1 MLIIH
6 LFHLI
11 YFSLM
16 GDDAKKTFKEKDVK
30 TELPFSPPS
39 YDEAIIS
46 PKGFVAPPITQY
58 PPPASIYPYL
68 KPENQSPPEEESSV
82 TPPSESHSADYNSS
96 SKTGNISPHNNGNIS
111 PLNTV
116 NISPLKSVNMPPPA
130 GRLSPSQG
138 RRRHQLHETGPQVKF
153 NNKNS
158 IKNT

>member
-16 GDDAKKTFKEKDVK
+16 GDNAQKTFKDKDVK

-111 PLNTV
+111 PL
-116 NISPLKSVNMPPPA
+116 KSVNMPPPA